1 MNAHKLIL
9 VPPLLTH
16 LFFLYLPPQQA
27 PPPLPPLQ
35 HSNLPHQKSP
45 QAESSS
51 SSSSSTTTS
60 QSFTQGRFPL
70 SNSPPHTNRNCS
82 PPTSTNS
89 STWLSCNLPK
99 AWNPSNFLLYIFSN
113 IHSTRINTRVVANL
127 KNKGGA
133 NPATKILLAL
143 CLSEEAVV
151 EVAME
156 LNGFPAERALAALEL
171 TLP

>member
-1 MNAHKLIL
+1 
-9 VPPLLTH
+9 
-16 LFFLYLPPQQA
+16 
-27 PPPLPPLQ
+27 
-35 HSNLPHQKSP
+35 
-45 QAESSS
+45 
-51 SSSSSTTTS
+51 
-60 QSFTQGRFPL
+60 
-70 SNSPPHTNRNCS
+70 
-82 PPTSTNS
+82 
-89 STWLSCNLPK
+89 
-99 AWNPSNFLLYIFSN
+99 
-113 IHSTRINTRVVANL
+113 VVANL